1 MRTSLQLKQ
10 SIIQEE
16 VFSPVKANVR
26 NWERLGQKMLPHK
39 IIVKIARTNICEEN
53 FEAVELL
60 VIAHKCGPKVDVTS
74 LKSVKK
80 KSQKSCHSA
89 AAGFGPK
96 VGFVTFMQ
104 FAREENPWQA
114 EF

>member
-1 MRTSLQLKQ
+1 
-10 SIIQEE
+10 
-16 VFSPVKANVR
+16 
-26 NWERLGQKMLPHK
+26 MLPHK
-39 IIVKIARTNICEEN
+39 ILVKIARTNICEEN
-53 FEAVELL
+53 FEAAELL